1 MKNCLS
7 LTAILLFICSF
18 LYAQPGNN
26 GRIDLHTNCDACDM
40 QYIRQ
45 EIGYVQHVRDQAL
58 ANVQLFI
65 NRIRNASGGSTF
77 EISFTGFE
85 EFDGITQES
94 KFTTQPTQTRDE
106 VRNGLL
112 QHIEAGLVSY
122 LLQKSTMAEL
132 VQLDIENVEM
142 EEEAE
147 EDTFTDPWD
156 FWIFEVRGEGD
167 FNKETSRNG
176 VDLEFGA
183 EANRVTQDWRMRFN
197 AEANFSR
204 SQFTSDDEEFVSER
218 QVHFVDGLV
227 VKSLGPN
234 WSVGM
239 SGGASH
245 NTFNNINFS
254 YNLRPAIEY
263 SLYPYDEVI
272 RREITFAY
280 RIGFIY
286 NNYLEP
292 TIYNQTEENLGRQ
305 SLQLRARFRQP
316 WGDIFSSLEASSFLH
331 DFSRNRLEFRS
342 WLNIRVYK
350 GLAVRFSSN
359 IQLIRDQI
367 TLPGGDASL
376 EDLLLQQRQ
385 IATNFEMRMGVGL
398 SYTFGSAFNS
408 IVNTR
413 L

>member
-1 MKNCLS
+1 
-7 LTAILLFICSF
+7 
-18 LYAQPGNN
+18 
-26 GRIDLHTNCDACDM
+26 
-40 QYIRQ
+40 
-45 EIGYVQHVRDQAL
+45 
-58 ANVQLFI
+58 
-65 NRIRNASGGSTF
+65 
-77 EISFTGFE
+77 
-85 EFDGITQES
+85 
-94 KFTTQPTQTRDE
+94 
-106 VRNGLL
+106 
-112 QHIEAGLVSY
+112 
-122 LLQKSTMAEL
+122 MAEL

-176 VDLEFGA
+176 IDLEFGA